1 VWLVFKI
8 KAQLPSQ
15 KKDLHNNMQRLL
27 QFIALAAFSA
37 VWDVC
42 ALDLTPWTDK
52 GVFRLAMFRMALMY
66 FVIYL
71 LAFLPVWLFF
81 ALLRSVLK
89 FFFGQRY
96 HNH

>member
-1 VWLVFKI
+1 MWLVFK
-8 KAQLPSQ
+8 KVQLCAQNDQ
-15 KKDLHNNMQRLL
+15 HNNMQRLL

>member
-1 VWLVFKI
+1 MWLVFK
-8 KAQLPSQ
+8 KVQLCAQNDQ
-15 KKDLHNNMQRLL
+15 HNNMQRLL

-71 LAFLPVWLFF
+71 IAFLPVWLFF

-89 FFFGQRY
+89 FVFGQRY
-96 HNH
+96 HN

>member
-15 KKDLHNNMQRLL
+15 TKDLHNNMQRLL

-89 FFFGQRY
+89 FVFGQRY
-96 HNH
+96 HT